1 MKSETGFQFWPGY
14 VAAISCLVLGLL
26 LVASVVASLTTQL
39 GLIAADVNSALL
51 AQAFRRAAARAE
63 AQAQGDAAAVARP
76 AAAATAV
83 AVAPPSVAPPLP
95 LPAEPPVVPLPAAT
109 APAALPQAAVD
120 NHLTL
125 IFGEQVS
132 GIPPERR
139 PEIAASLRELTVA
152 PGSSWRVWATAPDG
166 ELARR
171 RSTFR
176 LMVAVRTFLAEQGI
190 PERAV
195 ELRLLE
201 GPVTGNP
208 GDIVVRVG
216 PAQAGVTTPAAAAAA
231 RP

>member
-51 AQAFRRAAARAE
+51 AQALRRAAARAE
-63 AQAQGDAAAVARP
+63 AQAQGEAATVSRP

-83 AVAPPSVAPPLP
+83 TVAPPSLVPPP
-95 LPAEPPVVPLPAAT
+95 LPAEPPVVPQPGAA
-109 APAALPQAAVD
+109 APAALPQATVD

-132 GIPPERR
+132 GIPPDRR

-195 ELRLLE
+195 ELRLLD

-216 PAQAGVTTPAAAAAA
+216 PAPAGGTTSAAAAAV

>member
-1 MKSETGFQFWPGY
+1 MKSESGFHFWPGY

-39 GLIAADVNSALL
+39 GLISADYNTALL
-51 AQAFRRAAARAE
+51 VQAFRRAAVAAPE
-63 AQAQGDAAAVARP
+63 QAGADVVAVPRP
-76 AAAATAV
+76 AAPATSV
-83 AVAPPSVAPPLP
+83 ASAPASVAPP
-95 LPAEPPVVPLPAAT
+95 PAQSPVAVPQGPASPVP
-109 APAALPQAAVD
+109 APQSPVD

-132 GIPPERR
+132 GIPSERR
-139 PEIAASLRELTVA
+139 LEIAASLRELTVA
-152 PGSSWRVWATAPDG
+152 PGASWRVWATAPDG

-190 PERAV
+190 SEREV
-195 ELRLLE
+195 ELRLFE
-201 GPVTGNP
+201 GPVVGNP

-216 PAQAGVTTPAAAAAA
+216 PVMAGVAVPAAAAVV

>member
-39 GLIAADVNSALL
+39 GLLAADYNAALL

-63 AQAQGDAAAVARP
+63 AQAGADVAKVPRAAAVAPAVASGSATAAAPPAEAPVVLPPGP
-76 AAAATAV
+76 AA
-83 AVAPPSVAPPLP
+83 PSVQPQV
-95 LPAEPPVVPLPAAT
+95 PVE
-109 APAALPQAAVD
+109 

-139 PEIAASLRELTVA
+139 PEIATALRELTAA
-152 PGSSWRVWATAPDG
+152 PGTSWRVWATAPDG
-166 ELARR
+166 ELVRR

-195 ELRLLE
+195 ELRLLD
-201 GPVTGNP
+201 GPVADNP

-216 PAQAGVTTPAAAAAA
+216 PAQAAVPTPAAAAAA

>member
-83 AVAPPSVAPPLP
+83 AVAPPSVALP
-95 LPAEPPVVPLPAAT
+95 LPAEAPVVPLPAAT

>member
-1 MKSETGFQFWPGY
+1 
-14 VAAISCLVLGLL
+14 
-26 LVASVVASLTTQL
+26 
-39 GLIAADVNSALL
+39 
-51 AQAFRRAAARAE
+51 
-63 AQAQGDAAAVARP
+63 
-76 AAAATAV
+76 
-83 AVAPPSVAPPLP
+83 VAPPLP